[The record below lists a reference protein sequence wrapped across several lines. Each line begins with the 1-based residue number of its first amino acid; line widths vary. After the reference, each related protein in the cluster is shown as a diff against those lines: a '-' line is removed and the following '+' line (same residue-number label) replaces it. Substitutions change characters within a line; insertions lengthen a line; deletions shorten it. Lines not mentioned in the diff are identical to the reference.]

1 MIAPAIKQNM
11 KSTFPKAIFLS
22 ALLISAPVL
31 SIAQSVVYDNT
42 STNFQATSGGRPF
55 VYAPATKTAEFG
67 DQITLATSPNRNA
80 SLFQFYYY
88 YNGAASDLPT
98 ATVRFYSGAPSA
110 SSLFYTSD
118 AIPLSGRDT
127 LGYGRGV
134 VDFST
139 ANSSLALP
147 DALTWTVQ
155 FANLGANTASLLL
168 FGPPTVGSS
177 FNDFW
182 ENSGTW
188 QTMQITGLDPAQN
201 SFGAQVTA
209 VPEPGVLALGALAL
223 LARLGMGRYSKR
235 HRR

>member
-127 LGYGRGV
+127 RRPDLDCAVCEFGRQYGQ
-134 VDFST
+134 
-139 ANSSLALP
+139 P
-147 DALTWTVQ
+147 
-155 FANLGANTASLLL
+155 
-168 FGPPTVGSS
+168 SS
-177 FNDFW
+177 FRPSHGRFEFQRFLGEQRHLANDA
-182 ENSGTW
+182 
-188 QTMQITGLDPAQN
+188 D
-201 SFGAQVTA
+201 
-209 VPEPGVLALGALAL
+209 
-223 LARLGMGRYSKR
+223 
-235 HRR
+235 HRIGPRSE